1 MLILSTGVRDKV
13 ATSSLVVAL
22 LPLSASSAPI
32 LLEAVS
38 KPDKVVVHAPLT
50 VDLTTASGSTLA
62 EATTVIT
69 KMLTHMPDF
78 LVSKTSE
85 DLLVL
90 SVSLVPST
98 PRALDLKPLSAS
110 SILAVD
116 LAAVLSL
123 PSTSLMVSLLSV
135 ARRVLLALPVT
146 LVPLTALI
154 PLNTAALLVRR
165 SVLVVVWVEVTAI
178 MVSALVTRVSRVRTV
193 LSELN

>member
-13 ATSSLVVAL
+13 ATSSLELAL

-178 MVSALVTRVSRVRTV
+178 MVSALVTRVSRGRTV

>member
-13 ATSSLVVAL
+13 ATSSLELAL

-123 PSTSLMVSLLSV
+123 PSISLMVSLLSV
-135 ARRVLLALPVT
+135 ARRVLLPLPVT

-154 PLNTAALLVRR
+154 PLNTVPLLVRR
-165 SVLVVVWVEVTAI
+165 SVLVVVWVEVLAI
-178 MVSALVTRVSRVRTV
+178 MVFALATRASRVRTV

>member
-13 ATSSLVVAL
+13 ATSSLELAL

-38 KPDKVVVHAPLT
+38 KPDKVVVHAPLI
-50 VDLTTASGSTLA
+50 VDLTTASGSILA

-135 ARRVLLALPVT
+135 ARRVLLPLPVT

-165 SVLVVVWVEVTAI
+165 SVLVVVWVEVLAI
-178 MVSALVTRVSRVRTV
+178 MVSALVTRASRVKTV